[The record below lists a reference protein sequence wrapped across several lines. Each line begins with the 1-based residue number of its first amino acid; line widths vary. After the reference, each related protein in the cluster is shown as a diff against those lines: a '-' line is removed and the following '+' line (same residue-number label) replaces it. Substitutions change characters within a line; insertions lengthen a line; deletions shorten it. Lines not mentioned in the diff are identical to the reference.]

1 VDPLEKSTST
11 RSGGRRFAGLS
22 THLMVALFAAS
33 GGLLGAGLAAATE
46 RWSHHELARLFGD
59 LESQQGAGLKA
70 YEVLTEADVR
80 AQAQAVSLR
89 DISAALARARAQV
102 LATEA
107 AHSAPHT
114 LKGGELVGHFEQGR
128 AHGLEAAGIAAGAT
142 LAVARPDLAPLLK
155 GEAVT
160 THDGHWSTAKGPRV
174 GVGRAPIPTP
184 VEPVDLG
191 PALRLAGALAA
202 PTAPPAPIASPVPVF
217 LFAGVLA
224 GLLAGLWFH
233 LRYGAPIA
241 AALQAARDFDHGQE
255 RARAEPDRGNR
266 EAREI
271 ALVVNALIERAER
284 HQAQGRAARSQD
296 VQGVARAIAGFGHGD
311 LRGPTPTLAE
321 PFEPLGEALEVA
333 RRDLIERINDLHHS
347 AATTAQAAVGIG
359 PSGKKIAD
367 AATDQRDALHHLGEG
382 LLRAKE
388 EALAAQ
394 DRLGEALAGLG
405 RHGAEQRRVI
415 QEARATLMAVGRRS
429 SELAGLQSQTAEL
442 LQSSASLDQ
451 ALTVLSRLVA
461 RRGDDGVDL
470 PPARLTAM
478 AGEGR
483 AAFEAL
489 QRGLKTLEEE
499 LGTLGSTLE
508 HTAQSQPEL
517 GGDPRTDLTAPLFDL
532 ASTLVRVAELTA
544 GSLKALE
551 RAHRG
556 MAEGATELLGGARQ
570 AQLAL
575 QNLGPALA
583 NVRVGGGF
591 EEALLARLHQSL
603 EEIRATEGRPEALTP
618 DGQRLL
624 AEVRLASEA
633 ARARLARLVEA
644 TETALSVLR
653 S

>member
-1 VDPLEKSTST
+1 
-11 RSGGRRFAGLS
+11 
-22 THLMVALFAAS
+22 MVAIFAAS
-33 GGLLGAGLAAATE
+33 GGLLGAALATATE
-46 RWSHHELARLFGD
+46 RWSHHELERLVGE
-59 LESQQGAGLKA
+59 LESQQESGLKA
-70 YEVLTEADVR
+70 HQALIVAD
-80 AQAQAVSLR
+80 AQAKAQATALHDAAV
-89 DISAALARARAQV
+89 ALARTRAQV
-102 LATEA
+102 LATES
-107 AHSAPHT
+107 AHSARPT
-114 LKGGELVGHFEQGR
+114 LERGEAAGHLEEGR
-128 AHGLEAAGIAAGAT
+128 AYGLEAAGVAEGAT
-142 LAVARPDLAPLLK
+142 LAVARPDLAPLAR

-160 THDGHWSTAKGPRV
+160 AHDGHWSTAKGPRV
-174 GVGRAPIPTP
+174 GVARAAVPAFA
-184 VEPVDLG
+184 EPVNLS
-191 PALRLAGALAA
+191 PALRLAGSLAA
-202 PTAPPAPIASPVPVF
+202 PAAPPAPLRSPIPLF
-217 LFAGVLA
+217 LAAGILA
-224 GLLAGLWFH
+224 GLAAGLWFH
-233 LRYGAPIA
+233 LRYAAPIA
-241 AALQAARDFDHGQE
+241 AALQAARDFDHGQVQ
-255 RARAEPDRGNR
+255 ARAETQAGSR

-271 ALVVNALIERAER
+271 AAVVNALIERAER

-321 PFEPLGEALEVA
+321 PFEPLGEALEAA
-333 RRDLIERINDLHHS
+333 RRDLIDRINDLHHS
-347 AATTAQAAVGIG
+347 AAAAAQAAVGIG
-359 PSGKKIAD
+359 PSGKKVAD
-367 AATDQRDALHHLGEG
+367 AASDQRDALHHLGEG
-382 LLRAKE
+382 LSRAKDE
-388 EALAAQ
+388 VLAAQ
-394 DRLGEALAGLG
+394 ERLSEALAGLG

-429 SELAGLQSQTAEL
+429 SELAGLQSQAGEL

-489 QRGLKTLEEE
+489 QRGLQTLEEE

-517 GGDPRTDLTAPLFDL
+517 GGDPRTELTAPLFEL
-532 ASTLVRVAELTA
+532 ASTLVRVAELTS

-556 MAEGATELLGGARQ
+556 MAEGAAELLGESRQ

-591 EEALLARLHQSL
+591 EEALLARLQQSL

-624 AEVRLASEA
+624 AEVRAASEA
-633 ARARLARLVEA
+633 ARVRLARLVEA